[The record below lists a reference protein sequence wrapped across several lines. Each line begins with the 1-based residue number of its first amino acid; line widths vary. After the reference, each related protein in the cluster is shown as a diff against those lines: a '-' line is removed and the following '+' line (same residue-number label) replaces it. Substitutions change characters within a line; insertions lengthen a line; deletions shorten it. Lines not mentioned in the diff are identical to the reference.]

1 MNTGDIILFCG
12 KKNIVSCLI
21 RWYLGTPYTH
31 VGIIIQDPTYIDPE
45 YKGTYVLESGLEKG
59 SNFGVQLTKL
69 DYLLDTYKGNIY
81 HRKLAAR
88 KPISE
93 METEFANI
101 YKSLAGRPYDL
112 SLTDALFL
120 RMNPKTDKD
129 ETSIMDW
136 FHANHRKTDTFVCSA
151 LVGYVYMYWGFLPN
165 EIEWSEFEPASF
177 SANNEKLALNKDCLL
192 GPEIK
197 LK

>member
-12 KKNIVSCLI
+12 TKNIISTLI

-31 VGIIIQDPTYIDPE
+31 VGIIIQDPTYIDPT
-45 YKGTYVLESGLEKG
+45 YKGTYVLESGLEPG

-69 DYLLDTYKGNIY
+69 DYLLTTYNGDIY
-81 HRKLAAR
+81 HRKLNTI
-88 KPISE
+88 KPMSE
-93 METEFANI
+93 MVAEFTNI
-101 YKSLAGRPYDL
+101 YKSLVGRPYDL
-112 SLTDALFL
+112 SIFDALFL
-120 RMNPKTDKD
+120 RMNP
-129 ETSIMDW
+129 ETAKAEISIMDW
-136 FHANHRKTDTFVCSA
+136 FHTNHRNTDTFVCSA
-151 LVGYVYMYWGFLPN
+151 LVGYVYMCWGFFPN

-177 SANNEKLALNKDCLL
+177 SENNEKLVLNPDCLL